1 MIQDPFGIF
10 LALAASV
17 FLAVWLERNYRF
29 FRSLSA
35 GLLCLL
41 FGMVLSNTGFLVG
54 EAESYEQISNIWINA
69 AIVLVL
75 LNVDLRA
82 VLGAGKAMLAAFGLG
97 ALGTMLGTFLGTLL
111 LAGELGAE
119 AWKLTGQFT
128 GTYIG
133 GSANFY
139 ALAAAFETDPNLM
152 SAALAA
158 DVIVTSIWLAACI
171 AIPALLRGG
180 RSLDPV
186 PSGKGPLTLEQQL
199 NESGESL
206 RMMDFFGLGAIT
218 LGTMVTAQLIAG
230 VVPGIPSVLWLTTIT
245 LVLGHT
251 GPVRNAAGGAGA
263 RELAALPV
271 SRRERGALAH
281 LRNVRRRADAL
292 PLRGDRGGGP
302 RARHLWGRTALAY
315 GRRDPRGG
323 VPGEHRGRRLRGGD
337 RLGPGLRR
345 QAAARDRGGARRLR
359 DRELLRV
366 RHGDPGADAARGL
379 ARIPHTSGAEID
391 AGWFSSRR
399 EPNQP

>member
-41 FGMVLSNTGFLVG
+41 FGMVLSNTGLLAG
-54 EAESYEQISNIWINA
+54 EAESYDQISNIWINA

-97 ALGTMLGTFLGTLL
+97 ALGTMLGTFLGTLA

-139 ALAAAFETDPNLM
+139 ALAGAFETDPNLM

-245 LVLGHT
+245 LILGHT
-251 GPVRNAAGGAGA
+251 GPVRKLRGAPVLGNSLLYLFLAANGARSLISEMFAAGPTLFLFAAIAVGVHGLVIFGAG
-263 RELAALPV
+263 
-271 SRRERGALAH
+271 
-281 LRNVRRRADAL
+281 
-292 PLRGDRGGGP
+292 
-302 RARHLWGRTALAY
+302 
-315 GRRDPRGG
+315 
-323 VPGEHRGRRLRGGD
+323 RLFR
-337 RLGPGLRR
+337 
-345 QAAARDRGGARRLR
+345 
-359 DRELLRV
+359 
-366 RHGDPGADAARGL
+366 
-379 ARIPHTSGAEID
+379 ID
-391 AGWFSSRR
+391 AGTLSVASQANIGGAASAVAIASARGYADKLLPGIAVALAGYAIGNYFGFGMGILARTLLGG
-399 EPNQP
+399 